1 MVELLTNLTS
11 VDANVQDTYG
21 TTPMFEAAFW
31 GYIVIIDMLAKVGA
45 DPNLDDKE
53 GDTPVHAA
61 ALWGYTDTVVV
72 GIFLVYSLLSQIIY
86 LSGFSRTWSRFEQ
99 EGVWWRHSSHS
110 CCLLQLQRY
119 CGIFAEARS
128 GRQCPG

>member
-21 TTPMFEAAFW
+21 TTPMYEAAFL
-31 GYIVIIDMLAKVGA
+31 GYIVIIEMLAKVGA

-72 GIFLVYSLLSQIIY
+72 GIFLYIL
-86 LSGFSRTWSRFEQ
+86 F
-99 EGVWWRHSSHS
+99 
-110 CCLLQLQRY
+110 CLK
-119 CGIFAEARS
+119 
-128 GRQCPG
+128 